1 MSHRLEGLTPDI
13 LKAGGTIFHP
23 DLGTISVTVRRGGHT
38 FRAGWKNGRLA
49 VSIPAGG
56 RVESF
61 SEAFGRLLPR
71 LVASRPQLLLDEAH
85 PIVCPGL
92 EIRFRPN
99 PRIPSGLVATPQL
112 PVTYVEYHPSLTPSA
127 ESLSRISARIAGA
140 LAEQL
145 LLPRAR
151 ELAASVGANPAGW
164 RIGRG
169 HKVLGTCS
177 SARIITLSS
186 MVVFLTQELRD
197 YIVYHELAH
206 LTEMNHSPRF
216 HAICNRYCSGR
227 EAALRRALLAYPW
240 PLLK

>member
-1 MSHRLEGLTPDI
+1 MSHRIEGLTSDI
-13 LKAGGTIFHP
+13 LKVGGTLYHP
-23 DLGTISVTVRRGGHT
+23 DLGHISVTVRRSGHT

-56 RVESF
+56 RVDSF
-61 SEAFGRLLPR
+61 RTALATLLPR
-71 LVASRPQLLLDEAH
+71 LIASKPVLQIDEVH

-99 PRIPSGLVATPQL
+99 PHIPSGLVATLQL
-112 PVTYVEYHPSLTPSA
+112 PVTYVEYHPTLTPTV

-140 LAEQL
+140 LAEEL

-151 ELAASVGANPAGW
+151 ELAASVGAVPAGW

-177 SARIITLSS
+177 STRVITLSS

-197 YIVYHELAH
+197 YIVFHELAH
-206 LTEMNHSPRF
+206 LAEMNHSPRF